1 MICSSLFP
9 VHQCTTL
16 LMIIFYAAAKTVTE
30 LENTLQSES
39 KVIINWFK
47 NNKMIVDPEK
57 LQEIILEKQKHDY
70 SNQAIN
76 FDIKIVQTESSIRIL
91 SIQLDDKLN
100 FSLDV
105 SNICKSTENQL
116 SALIRWNNF
125 SCFEGKRLS
134 IDSYFMSNF
143 NYCPL
148 VWIFSKIENLQK
160 RALIF
165 LYNNYQLSYEVLLDK
180 AQQ

>member
-30 LENTLQSES
+30 LKNTLQSES
-39 KVIINWFK
+39 EVIINWFK

-57 LQEIILEKQKHDY
+57 LQEIILDKQKHDY

-100 FSLDV
+100 FSLYV

-116 SALIRWNNF
+116 SALITF
-125 SCFEGKRLS
+125 
-134 IDSYFMSNF
+134 Y
-143 NYCPL
+143 
-148 VWIFSKIENLQK
+148 
-160 RALIF
+160 
-165 LYNNYQLSYEVLLDK
+165 VLKEKDFR
-180 AQQ
+180 